1 MTVNGIYGHRRIR
14 AELTAMGQ
22 ACGRPRVA
30 RLTREAACVFVRENV
45 GGWNPAV
52 ATICRLHRII

>member
-1 MTVNGIYGHRRIR
+1 
-14 AELTAMGQ
+14 MGQ